1 MPQAKQQDALAGNE
15 RRRYFRVNDRVGL
28 KVSVLDQIE
37 DAESREEDRLHDRKR
52 AILNEI
58 VLDKPKKRAALHA
71 IKLQNPN
78 VAAYLEQLQQ
88 KVTILAELMAAE
100 HSDMMDAPTHAV
112 NISASGIKF
121 LHPAPITKG
130 SKVRVK
136 LRLFPS
142 GLFLALNG
150 HVIWSR
156 EVDDAPAR
164 SRYAVAVDFDPMEE
178 ANREMLVRHIHSV
191 QLEKYRGE
199 KS

>member
-1 MPQAKQQDALAGNE
+1 MPQAKHQDSLAGNE

-28 KVSVLDQIE
+28 KITILDQAE
-37 DAESREEDRLHDRKR
+37 DPRLQDQERMHDRKR

-88 KVTILAELMAAE
+88 KITTLAELMAAE
-100 HSDMMDAPTHAV
+100 HSDMIDSPTHAV
-112 NISASGIKF
+112 NISASGVKF
-121 LHPAPITKG
+121 LHQSEIPKG
-130 SKVRVK
+130 SRVQVK

-142 GLFLALNG
+142 GLFLSING
-150 HVIWSR
+150 HVIWSQ
-156 EVDDAPAR
+156 EVDDPTNIAR
-164 SRYAVAVDFDPMEE
+164 HAIAVDFDPMEE

-191 QLEKYRGE
+191 QLEKYRGD